1 MQIDLLSPASFSI
14 GHPHDQYRWLREN
27 APVYWHEEANGPG
40 FWAVTRFEDVRAMGR
55 DPETFSSEPTIMI
68 PDPPEGGTMAFGEH
82 KMMLMMDPPQ
92 HTAFRRLISREFTQA
107 PSAALRPRVEAL
119 ACQIVDQVIERGEC
133 DFVADIAGEMPSYV
147 IAELMGIPLDDGRKL
162 YQLTETI
169 HSAPEAVPEGAQG
182 AAVMEMFMYAQR
194 VIAEKRARPADDLSS
209 KLLAAEVDGRKLDD
223 IDFQLFFLLLVD
235 AGGDTTRNLVA
246 AGLLALLEHP
256 NELAK
261 LRANLDT
268 LLPSARDELLR
279 WVSPVIY
286 MRRTARRDT
295 EIAGQKIR
303 KGDKVVRYFGAANF
317 DERQFANPY
326 HLDLSRSPNM
336 HIAFGAGRARL
347 SGPAYCAGGNR
358 RAVAR
363 SAQSYARHRT
373 GAAAGMAGVELH
385 LGAEADAGAVSPGR
399 ARGTATL
406 ERSRQFLVQVVAHHR
421 EKDHESDIE
430 EGVVGPRLEA
440 DVVVRA
446 LFVGLWT
453 SPCLHHLRKR

>member
-1 MQIDLLSPASFSI
+1 
-14 GHPHDQYRWLREN
+14 
-27 APVYWHEEANGPG
+27 
-40 FWAVTRFEDVRAMGR
+40 
-55 DPETFSSEPTIMI
+55 
-68 PDPPEGGTMAFGEH
+68 MAFGDH

-107 PSAALRPRVEAL
+107 PAAALRPRVEAL
-119 ACQIVDQVIERGEC
+119 ARQIVDLVIERGEC

-194 VIAEKRARPADDLSS
+194 VIAEKRARPADDLST

-256 NELAK
+256 NEFAK

-286 MRRTARRDT
+286 MRRTAPPRH
-295 EIAGQKIR
+295 
-303 KGDKVVRYFGAANF
+303 GDRAA
-317 DERQFANPY
+317 R
-326 HLDLSRSPNM
+326 
-336 HIAFGAGRARL
+336 
-347 SGPAYCAGGNR
+347 
-358 RAVAR
+358 R
-363 SAQSYARHRT
+363 SARATRSCVISAPRIST
-373 GAAAGMAGVELH
+373 SAS
-385 LGAEADAGAVSPGR
+385 SP
-399 ARGTATL
+399 
-406 ERSRQFLVQVVAHHR
+406 
-421 EKDHESDIE
+421 I
-430 EGVVGPRLEA
+430 PI
-440 DVVVRA
+440 
-446 LFVGLWT
+446 T
-453 SPCLHHLRKR
+453 ST

>member
-1 MQIDLLSPASFSI
+1 MKIDLLSPSSFAS
-14 GHPHDQYRWLREN
+14 GHPHAQYRWLREH
-27 APVYWHEEANGPG
+27 APVYWHEEPGGPG

-68 PDPPEGGTMAFGEH
+68 ADPAGGAMTIADH

-107 PSAALRPRVEAL
+107 PAAALRPRVEAL
-119 ACQIVDQVIERGEC
+119 ARQIVDRVIDRGEC

-169 HSAPEAVPEGAQG
+169 HSAAEAVPDGAQA
-182 AAVMEMFMYAQR
+182 AAVMEMFSYAHG
-194 VIAEKRARPADDLSS
+194 VIQQKRARPANDLSS

-246 AGLLALLEHP
+246 AGLLALLDHP
-256 NELAK
+256 DEFAR
-261 LRANLDT
+261 LRADLDA

-295 EIAGQKIR
+295 AIVGQAIKA
-303 KGDKVVRYFGAANF
+303 GDKVVRYFGAANF
-317 DERQFANPY
+317 DERAFADPY
-326 HLDLSRSPNM
+326 RLDLSRNPNP
-336 HIAFGAGRARL
+336 HIAFGAGAHVCLGQHIARVEIDAL
-347 SGPAYCAGGNR
+347 LREVMRRMDAIELAEQPEWLPSNFISGPKR
-358 RAVAR
+358 MPIRFRAA
-363 SAQSYARHRT
+363 
-373 GAAAGMAGVELH
+373 
-385 LGAEADAGAVSPGR
+385 
-399 ARGTATL
+399 
-406 ERSRQFLVQVVAHHR
+406 
-421 EKDHESDIE
+421 
-430 EGVVGPRLEA
+430 
-440 DVVVRA
+440 
-446 LFVGLWT
+446 
-453 SPCLHHLRKR
+453 